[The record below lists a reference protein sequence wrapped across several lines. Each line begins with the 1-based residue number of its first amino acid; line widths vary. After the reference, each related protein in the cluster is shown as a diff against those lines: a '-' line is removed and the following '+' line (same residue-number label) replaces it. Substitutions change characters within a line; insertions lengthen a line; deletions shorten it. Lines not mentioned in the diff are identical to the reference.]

1 MGILPYGPTGVCLAP
16 REYLTCGKHS
26 VNMTRSAPLAVEEGV
41 SFLAVIVST
50 VHSQFSS

>member
-1 MGILPYGPTGVCLAP
+1 MTIVPYGPTGVYLAP
-16 REYLTCGKHS
+16 REYLTCDKHS

-41 SFLAVIVST
+41 FSSCVVST